1 MPFQIVRND
10 ITKVRADAIVNTANP
25 KPICG
30 AGTDHAIYEAA
41 GYDDLLAARQEIG
54 PMERGTVA
62 VTPAFALKAKYI
74 IHAIGPKWIDGES
87 GEFDILTSCYQ
98 LSLEKALELGCSSIA
113 FPLLATGVYGFPKD
127 QALQIAFRVISTFL
141 MEHEMKVILVVFDQE
156 SFMLSGKIFDDVAS
170 LIDEK
175 EMQEKHA
182 REYRGVR
189 LQSRRM
195 AEIPEE
201 EAFADDDA
209 SVVCCSAP
217 MDACC
222 LSEESLDYRLR
233 HKEENFQQCLFRMI
247 DARGLKDSEVYTR
260 ANMDRKLF
268 SKIRCNPDYHPKKK
282 TVLALAIALKL
293 DIEETNELLNKAEW
307 ALSSSNN
314 SDIIISYFI
323 QQKHYNILT
332 EINPTLFKYGLP
344 TLGD

>member
-127 QALQIAFRVISTFL
+127 HALQIAFRVISTFL

-201 EAFADDDA
+201 EAFTDDDA

-217 MDACC
+217 MDTCC

>member
-209 SVVCCSAP
+209 SMVCCSAP